1 MEPIQA
7 TDYHRISR
15 VADPQLSPDGETVAF
30 VHEEPDDA
38 ESYETNVWT
47 VPADGS
53 DSAEP
58 FTTGGDDSEPRF
70 GPDGERLAFV
80 RSEDDDPPQLFV
92 VPTDGGEARRVTDV
106 AGGVGSIDWS
116 PDGDRI
122 AFTQRSTAAERDV
135 GHDLEA
141 DDEYEREPPDR
152 GSSTVWSTAR
162 TSSSSTAR
170 GVTPTP

>member
-1 MEPIQA
+1 MERIQA

-15 VADPQLSPDGETVAF
+15 VADPQLSPDDETVAF

-53 DSAEP
+53 ESAES
-58 FTTGGDDSEPRF
+58 FTTGGDDTEPRF

-92 VPTDGGEARRVTDV
+92 VPTDGGEARRITDV
-106 AGGVGSIDWS
+106 AGGVGSIAWS

-122 AFTQRSTAAERDV
+122 AFTQRSTAAERDA
-135 GHDLEA
+135 GRRPARLPREEA
-141 DDEYEREPPDR
+141 R
-152 GSSTVWSTAR
+152 
-162 TSSSSTAR
+162 
-170 GVTPTP
+170 